1 MFTTLSSSL
10 GDNASTSNQTNRQ
23 ENCYG
28 NVIRSS
34 TIITSRE
41 NVDECSCSPKTFYNF
56 DSLPVEELPFPSGF
70 VSAIQKR
77 WKQRKFLR
85 TGSTSISRIFTLFL
99 LFFLAVLLNPAML
112 LAENANA
119 DQMDASATRP
129 TTAKHSGSSSQV
141 NSNGKWEKY
150 IQSLK
155 FIMEKRGLWRRET
168 YLSIIFQSFSNK

>member
-1 MFTTLSSSL
+1 MFTTSSSL

-41 NVDECSCSPKTFYNF
+41 NVDECPCFPKTFHNF
-56 DSLPVEELPFPSGF
+56 DSLPVEKLPFPQGF

-85 TGSTSISRIFTLFL
+85 TGSTSTSRIFTLFL
-99 LFFLAVLLNPAML
+99 LFILAVLLNPAML
-112 LAENANA
+112 LAENA

-129 TTAKHSGSSSQV
+129 TTVKHSGSSSQV
-141 NSNGKWEKY
+141 NSNGKWVNY
-150 IQSLK
+150 IQVKLVV
-155 FIMEKRGLWRRET
+155 FAWQI
-168 YLSIIFQSFSNK
+168 